1 MSPAND
7 PKHGRL
13 IQWDAWWLDTLLLA
27 KRLNL
32 RLGKL
37 LDVHGNFRAIKHHD
51 TALTTGTTSH
61 DGQEALLTG
70 KDGIVCQCKPEATTS
85 RRQTMATEAGD

>member
-1 MSPAND
+1 MTPADD

-13 IQWDAWWLDTLLLA
+13 IQRDARRLDTFLLA

-37 LDVHGNFRAIKHHD
+37 LDVNGNFRAIKHHD
-51 TALTTGTTSH
+51 AALATGTTSH
-61 DGQEALLTG
+61 DGQETLLTG
-70 KDGIVCQCKPEATTS
+70 KDGVVCKCEPEAPTS
-85 RRQTMATEAGD
+85 R

>member
-1 MSPAND
+1 MTPADD

-13 IQWDAWWLDTLLLA
+13 VQRDARRLDPLLLA
-27 KRLNL
+27 KRLDL

-37 LDVHGNFRAIKHHD
+37 LDVHGNFRAIQHHD
-51 TALTTGTTSH
+51 AAFATGTTSH

-70 KDGIVCQCKPEATTS
+70 KDGIVCQCEPEAATS
-85 RRQTMATEAGD
+85 R